1 VADLNDA
8 GALHTE
14 EPDQEPDRLAQP
26 VDAEEPPRLPFP
38 VVGIGASAG
47 GLEAFLEFFKV
58 MPPDSG
64 MAFVLVQHLPPD
76 RESMV
81 ADILSSRT
89 KMVVLQVEDGMPV
102 EANHVYVIRPGRTL
116 TIKDGALHLGARL
129 EKPANN
135 RPVDD
140 FFKSLA
146 EEQRERAICILFS
159 GMGSNGTAGAQA
171 VKAVGGVGIAQD
183 PDSAKFP
190 SMPRHLIEAG
200 YADFVLRPEDIPEVL
215 LRYAEHPYARS
226 RGSSDLAQPDLRPH
240 ISEVLALLRART
252 RQDFSGYKKPTLF
265 RRIERR
271 MGLNQITSLPDYV
284 KLLRKTAAEISLLA
298 DDLLIHVTGF
308 FRDAEAWE
316 ALRERVVEPL
326 IAKRDGDAPVRCWV
340 TACSSGEEAYS
351 LAMLLTEAAEKQ
363 SKELDI
369 KVFATDMA
377 DRSLAHARAG
387 VYPGGI
393 ETEISPERLER
404 FFDKEDGVYR
414 VKRSLRERV
423 VFAPQ
428 NVLQD
433 PPFSRL
439 DICTCRNL
447 LIYLEPPMQR
457 RVLMLLHFGLREDGI
472 LFLGSSETVSPADE
486 LFEPVDKKTRIFRR
500 VGPTRH
506 GAVEFPLLVS
516 GRAPEREPLE
526 SRGVPRATIGQ
537 ITNKALL
544 DRYTPPAV
552 TVDRSHRIV
561 FFHGDTSPYLGQPS
575 GEPTHNLLAM
585 THEGLRGTVHAAI
598 TKAALDSEPAT
609 VRDGVI
615 ETPNGPR
622 RIQVTVAPLESRAA
636 PGYFLVTFEE
646 RADDLPGSAAS
657 ALELD
662 DRGQLDDE
670 LRRLRSELQVTA
682 ETLQATNEEMKA
694 SSEEATSINEEL
706 QSTNEELET
715 SQEELQSLNEE
726 LTTVN
731 AQLQAKMEEH
741 EATSND
747 LSSLLSSTDIAVIF
761 LDMRFRIRRFTPAV
775 RDLLELIPSDV
786 GRPLS
791 DLRKKFV
798 DPDLLEDA
806 RAVLDTLIPVEREI
820 TSDSG
825 RWYVR
830 RVLPYRTSE
839 YRIEGVVLTFV
850 DITDRKRAE
859 EEVELGQ
866 RLFKRMVEA
875 SPDTVFIYDLEAGR
889 ATFMSGRSGEV
900 TDRAGDGLG
909 GASDLTI
916 TRMVHPNDAPQ
927 VAEHMQAM
935 RDLADGQVYEFDYRT
950 LLRDGGHRC
959 IHARSTVFA
968 RGGDGRVREVIMVL
982 QDVTERRRAE
992 DDLRASEE
1000 RLRLLIEG
1008 ARDFAMLMM
1017 DPGGRI
1023 VSWNAGAERM
1033 LGFSE
1038 ADVMGESASLIFT
1051 PEDRAA
1057 GVHEQELA
1065 EARASGRAIDERWHV
1080 RKNGERLWGS
1090 GVMTALREPGGEL
1103 RGFVKVLRDETPRRQ
1118 AELDRDALLS
1128 REQAA
1133 RRDMEAAMRVR
1144 DQFIATISHELRT
1157 PLSAILLWTKLLR
1170 RGTLGLDRVEEGL
1183 GVIER
1188 SAEAQRQLVD
1198 DLLDTSRIKSGKL
1211 RLEMRDTDLTPLVQA
1226 AMATIAPT
1234 AVVKGVELTADL
1246 GEGMGTVWADPDRL
1260 RQVIWNLLANAVKF
1274 TPAGGHVRVELRR
1287 LDAEVE
1293 VRVIDTGKGFD
1304 PGLADQIF
1312 APFMQADPASTRV
1325 TGGLGLG
1332 LAISKELVE
1341 LHGGKIVG
1349 ESAGQDQG
1357 ATFIVSLPLPD
1368 ARRGASGRSGGALSP
1383 VSEPALRGARIL
1395 LVEDTKET
1403 RDALAMLLRA
1413 QGAEVTAVSS
1423 AAAALEAY
1431 DEVSPNLIVSDINL
1445 PGEDG
1450 YTLMRK
1456 IRSLE
1461 EAREAEPVKSMAV
1474 SALAAEDD
1482 IRRALRAGFQQH
1494 LGKPVQPDQLIWALV
1509 QLLR

>member
-1 VADLNDA
+1 
-8 GALHTE
+8 
-14 EPDQEPDRLAQP
+14 
-26 VDAEEPPRLPFP
+26 VDAEAPPRLPFP

-47 GLEAFLEFFKV
+47 GLEAALDLFKA

-64 MAFVLVQHLPPD
+64 MAFVLILHLPPD
-76 RESMV
+76 RESLI
-81 ADILSSRT
+81 ADILASRT
-89 KMVVLQVEDGMPV
+89 KMVVLQVQDGMAV
-102 EANHVYVIRPGRTL
+102 EANHVYVIRPGHTL
-116 TIKDGALHLGARL
+116 TIKDGALHLGECV
-129 EKPANN
+129 EKPGHS

-146 EEQRERAICILFS
+146 EEQRERAICVLLS

-171 VKAVGGVGIAQD
+171 IKAVGGLGIAQD

-190 SMPRHLIEAG
+190 SMPRHLIESG
-200 YADFVLRPEDIPEVL
+200 YADFVLRPEDMPEVL
-215 LRYAEHPYARS
+215 LRYAEHPYARGRP
-226 RGSSDLAQPDLRPH
+226 RGDSALPDHRPH
-240 ISEVLALLRART
+240 ISEILTLLRART
-252 RQDFSGYKKPTLF
+252 RQDFSGYKRPTLL

-271 MGLNQITSLPDYV
+271 MGLNQITSLPEYV
-284 KLLRKTAAEISLLA
+284 KLLRKTTAEISLLA

-308 FRDAEAWE
+308 FRDVEAWE
-316 ALRERVVEPL
+316 ALRERVIEPL
-326 IAKRDGDAPVRCWV
+326 VARREGDAPVRCWV
-340 TACSSGEEAYS
+340 TACSSGEEAYT
-351 LAMLLTEAAEKQ
+351 LAMLLTEAMEKQ
-363 SKELDI
+363 GKQLDI

-377 DRSLAHARAG
+377 DRSLAHARSG
-387 VYPGGI
+387 IYPGGI
-393 ETEISPERLER
+393 EAEIAPARLTR
-404 FFDKEDGVYR
+404 FFDKEDAVYR

-439 DICTCRNL
+439 DICTCRNM
-447 LIYLEPPMQR
+447 LIYLEPAMQR
-457 RVLMLLHFGLREDGI
+457 RLLLLLHFGLREDGV
-472 LFLGSSETVSPADE
+472 LFLGSSETVGPAEE
-486 LFEPVDKKTRIFRR
+486 LFEPLDKKKRIFRR
-500 VGPTRH
+500 IGPTRH
-506 GAVEFPLLVS
+506 GAVEFPLLPA
-516 GRAPEREPLE
+516 GRGAEREPQE
-526 SRGVPRATIGQ
+526 GRAAFKATIGQ

-552 TVDRSHRIV
+552 TVDRNHRIV
-561 FFHGDTSPYLGQPS
+561 FFHGDTSPYLSQPS
-575 GEPTHNLLAM
+575 GEPTHDLLAM
-585 THEGLRGTVHAAI
+585 TCEGLRGTVHTAMS
-598 TKAALDSEPAT
+598 KAALQGEIAT
-609 VRDGVI
+609 ARDGVI
-615 ETPNGPR
+615 ETAGGPR
-622 RIQVTVAPLESRAA
+622 RIQVTVAPLENRAA

-646 RADDLPGSAAS
+646 RAEEPQESAVS
-657 ALELD
+657 ALNLD
-662 DRGQLDDE
+662 GGGQLE
-670 LRRLRSELQVTA
+670 GEVRRLRSELQATV
-682 ETLQATNEEMKA
+682 ETLQAANEEMKA
-694 SSEEATSINEEL
+694 STEEATSINEEL

-731 AQLQAKMEEH
+731 AQLQSKMEEQ

-747 LSSLLSSTDIAVIF
+747 LTSLLSSTDIAVIF
-761 LDMRFRIRRFTPAV
+761 LDTRFRIRRFTPAV
-775 RDLLELIPSDV
+775 KDLLELIPSDV
-786 GRPLS
+786 GRPVS
-791 DLRKKFV
+791 DLRKKFA
-798 DPDLLEDA
+798 DPSLLEDA

-820 TSDSG
+820 SSESG
-825 RWYVR
+825 RFYVR
-830 RVLPYRTSE
+830 RVLPYRTSD

-875 SPDTVFIYDLEAGR
+875 SPDRVFIYDVEAARTTFVSGPSSDVTGSAGVDLEG
-889 ATFMSGRSGEV
+889 V
-900 TDRAGDGLG
+900 
-909 GASDLTI
+909 SDLTI
-916 TRMVHPNDAPQ
+916 TRMVHPSDAPQ
-927 VAEHMQAM
+927 VAEHMQGL
-935 RDLADGQVYEFDYRT
+935 RDLPDGRVYEFDYRS

-968 RGGDGRVREVIMVL
+968 RGDDGRVREVIMVL
-982 QDVTERRRAE
+982 HDVTERRRAE
-992 DDLRASEE
+992 EDLRASEE
-1000 RLRLLIEG
+1000 RFRLLIEG
-1008 ARDFAMLMM
+1008 AKDFAMLMM

-1023 VSWNAGAERM
+1023 MSWNAGAERV
-1033 LGFSE
+1033 LGFSA
-1038 ADVMGESASLIFT
+1038 ADAIGESSALIFT

-1057 GVHEQELA
+1057 GVPERELE
-1065 EARASGRAIDERWHV
+1065 EARETGRAIDERWHV
-1080 RKNGERLWGS
+1080 RKAGERFWGS
-1090 GVMTALREPGGEL
+1090 GVTTALRELGGAL
-1103 RGFVKVLRDETPRRQ
+1103 RGFVKVLRDETPHRQ
-1118 AELDRDALLS
+1118 AELERDALLE

-1170 RGTLGLDRVEEGL
+1170 RGTLGLDRLEEGL
-1183 GVIER
+1183 AVIER

-1211 RLEMRDTDLTPLVQA
+1211 RLEMLDTDLTSLTQA

-1234 AVVKGVELTADL
+1234 AVVKGVELEADL
-1246 GEGMGTVWADPDRL
+1246 GDGVGAVWADPDRL

-1274 TPAGGHVRVELRR
+1274 TPAGGRVRVELKR

-1293 VRVIDTGKGFD
+1293 LRVIDTGQGFD

-1312 APFMQADPASTRV
+1312 APFIQADSASTRV
-1325 TGGLGLG
+1325 HGGLGLG

-1341 LHGGKIVG
+1341 LHGGKISA

-1357 ATFIVSLPLPD
+1357 ATFIVRLPLPD
-1368 ARRGASGRSGGALSP
+1368 ARRGASARSGGALSSA
-1383 VSEPALRGARIL
+1383 SEVALRGARIL
-1395 LVEDTKET
+1395 LVEDSQET

-1431 DEVSPNLIVSDINL
+1431 EQQSPNLIVSDIGL
-1445 PGEDG
+1445 PAEDG
-1450 YTLMRK
+1450 YALIRK

-1461 EAREAEPVKSMAV
+1461 AAREVEPVKALAL
-1474 SALAAEDD
+1474 SALAGEDD

-1494 LGKPVQPDQLIWALV
+1494 LGKPVQPDQLFWTLA
-1509 QLLR
+1509 QLLW